1 MLNLRTSGR
10 LGRRRVFAAA
20 GVLLAAPSIVRAQ
33 GRNGAALVIGNSK
46 YQWEAS
52 LPNVKRDAP
61 DMAKHFEALGLKTQ
75 LVEDADR
82 NTMVAA
88 VETFKASLHGAD
100 LGAIYFA
107 GHGAQWVKDSYVVPI
122 DADLSTPNATGQLVS
137 ISSINQGMSG
147 ARHRLMV
154 FDNCRNNP
162 ADGWAQLATQRV
174 AVINPDVQLQTA
186 PPPNTLVLFS
196 TAPGRV
202 ALDGPP
208 GQNSPFCAVLMREL
222 EAPSIDFQG
231 LPAQLR
237 RDLLVVTEGRQV
249 LWDTSTY
256 NAPYQVPGTRGLKET
271 VARSSW
277 GDPSRVVEL
286 GNAYAFAQ
294 QAGLLLPQ
302 GLIAHRPASN
312 SRDAIKVGSYKFN
325 AQTPFGRLDQIL
337 IVVSVD
343 EGHTAE
349 CILASKSATANTPLW
364 RFVTAEIKGAN
375 LEYTPRDGAAHFT
388 FAWNGANGGSLNE
401 RREGFGGGSNRVGG
415 PNKGVHGGA
424 GGGGSGGPLTGGG
437 LTVPFTRLDG

>member
-1 MLNLRTSGR
+1 MKPNFGFDRI
-10 LGRRRVFAAA
+10 GRRTMLA
-20 GVLLAAPSIVRAQ
+20 GTGSLLAAPSIVRAQ

-61 DMAKHFEALGLKTQ
+61 DVAKHFEALGLKTQ

-82 NTMVAA
+82 SRMVAA
-88 VETFKASLHGAD
+88 VEAFKASLSGAD

-122 DADLSTPNATGQLVS
+122 DADLSTPNATDQLVS

-162 ADGWAQLATQRV
+162 ADGWAELATQRA
-174 AVINPDVQLQTA
+174 AVINPDVQLQI
-186 PPPNTLVLFS
+186 PVPPNTLVMYS

-208 GQNSPFCAVLMREL
+208 GQNSPFCAALMRQL
-222 EAPSIDFQG
+222 EAPSIDFQS
-231 LPAQLR
+231 LPTQLR
-237 RDLLVVTEGRQV
+237 HDLLIVTEGKQV
-249 LWDTSTY
+249 LWDRNTY
-256 NAPYQVPGTRGLKET
+256 NAPYQISGARGLKEAA
-271 VARSSW
+271 ARSTW
-277 GDPSRVVEL
+277 GDPSRVIEL

-294 QAGLLLPQ
+294 QAGLLLPP
-302 GLIAHRPASN
+302 GLIAHRPATS

-325 AQTPFGRLDQIL
+325 AQIPEGRVDQIL
-337 IVVSVD
+337 IVMSVD

-349 CILASKSATANTPLW
+349 CIVATRSGGTALW
-364 RFVTAEIKGAN
+364 RFVTADIKGPN
-375 LEYTPRDGAAHFT
+375 LEYTPRDKGAHFT
-388 FAWNGANGGSLNE
+388 FAWNSPSGGTLNE
-401 RREGFGGGSNRVGG
+401 RREGGGGKAAMSSNAQ
-415 PNKGVHGGA
+415 NKR
-424 GGGGSGGPLTGGG
+424 GGGGSAGASGGGGG
-437 LTVPFTRLDG
+437 LNVPFTRLDG

>member
-1 MLNLRTSGR
+1 ML
-10 LGRRRVFAAA
+10 A
-20 GVLLAAPSIVRAQ
+20 GTACLLAAPSIVRAQ

-46 YQWEAS
+46 YQWEAP
-52 LPNVKRDAP
+52 LPNVRRDAP
-61 DMAKHFEALGLKTQ
+61 DVARHFEALGLKTQ

-82 NTMVAA
+82 NRMIAA
-88 VETFKASLHGAD
+88 VETFKANLSGAD

-137 ISSINQGMSG
+137 IASINQGMSG

-162 ADGWAQLATQRV
+162 ADGWGELATQRA
-174 AVINPDVQLQTA
+174 AVVNPDVRLQTP

-208 GQNSPFCAVLMREL
+208 GQNSPFCAMLLREL
-222 EAPSIDFQG
+222 EAPSIDFQA

-237 RDLLVVTEGRQV
+237 RDLLVATEGKQV
-249 LWDTSTY
+249 MWDRSSYTAS
-256 NAPYQVPGTRGLKET
+256 YQISGTRGLKET

-277 GDPSRVVEL
+277 GDPSRIVEL

-294 QAGLLLPQ
+294 QAGLLLPP
-302 GLIAHRPASN
+302 GLIAHRPAAN
-312 SRDAIKVGSYKFN
+312 SRDALKVGSYKFN
-325 AQTPFGRLDQIL
+325 AQTQAGRIDQIL
-337 IVVSVD
+337 VVMSVD

-349 CILASKSATANTPLW
+349 CILATKSDVTPLW
-364 RFVTAEIKGAN
+364 RFVTADIKGAN
-375 LEYTPRDGAAHFT
+375 LEYTPRDGGAHFT
-388 FAWNGANGGSLNE
+388 FAWNDANGGFLNE
-401 RREGFGGGSNRVGG
+401 RREANGKSGKGGGSR
-415 PNKGVHGGA
+415 
-424 GGGGSGGPLTGGG
+424 GGGGKNGGAGG